1 MIDLSLYFFSI
12 AGLYALINNAGVC
25 VCGEFDWQ
33 TWNHIE
39 SQVNVNILGTLRVI
53 KAFLP
58 LLKVS
63 TDPGNLKIVTL
74 CFTVLRPPNMWK
86 NSAKNSYLF
95 SKFCSSRER

>member
-1 MIDLSLYFFSI
+1 MIDHFYCELNPNYAHFFV

-33 TWNHIE
+33 TWKHIQA
-39 SQVNVNILGTLRVI
+39 QVNVNILGTLRVI

-63 TDPGNLKIVTL
+63 TDPGTHLHFRISITQ
-74 CFTVLRPPNMWK
+74 
-86 NSAKNSYLF
+86 
-95 SKFCSSRER
+95 

>member
-1 MIDLSLYFFSI
+1 MIDLSLYIFSI

-63 TDPGNLKIVTL
+63 TDPGN
-74 CFTVLRPPNMWK
+74 F
-86 NSAKNSYLF
+86 
-95 SKFCSSRER
+95 